1 MTNLNNRK
9 HIAVIGAGGWGTA
22 LAMVLSS
29 NFDTVTLWT
38 RNEDQA
44 NEINTN
50 RTNSKYL
57 SLSDLPQNIIATTNP
72 DDIKDID
79 VIVNAV
85 PTQYIRDYYKNYE
98 LDIKDKY
105 IINSSKGVE
114 NNSNQTISGIFE
126 EVYGIDSQHFAV
138 LTGPSHAEEVS
149 LQVPTTVVVASK
161 SEQFATYVQQIFS
174 TEYFRVYTSNDVIGC
189 EIGGSLKNVIAIAAG
204 IIDGMG
210 LGDNTKAALLTRGL
224 AEIARLGKAMG
235 AEHQTFSGLS
245 GLGDLFVTCDSK
257 HSRNRRFGERI
268 GKGEKAKDILSDSK
282 MIAEGVYTSKS
293 AYELSKKHN
302 IEMPITSKVY
312 KTLFKNKDP
321 RVAIQDLMKRD
332 AKNEWYS

>member
-1 MTNLNNRK
+1 MTNLNKQKN
-9 HIAVIGAGGWGTA
+9 IAVVGAGGWGTA
-22 LAMVLSS
+22 LAMVLST
-29 NFDTVTLWT
+29 NFESVNLWT
-38 RNEDQA
+38 RNENQA
-44 NEINTN
+44 FEINNN

-57 SLSDLPQNIIATTNP
+57 SVAEIPNNIIATTNP
-72 DDIKDID
+72 EDLKNID
-79 VIVNAV
+79 VVVNAV
-85 PTQYIRDYYKNYE
+85 PTQYIREYYNKYNLEIKN
-98 LDIKDKY
+98 KY

-126 EVYGIDSQHFAV
+126 EVYGIDSNHFAV

-161 SEQFATYVQQIFS
+161 SDRLATFVQQIFL
-174 TEYFRVYTSNDVIGC
+174 TDYFRVYTSSDVIGC

-224 AEIARLGKAMG
+224 AEIARLGEAMG

-268 GKGEKAKDILSDSK
+268 GKGEKAEDILSDSK
-282 MIAEGVYTSKS
+282 MIAEGVFTSKS
-293 AYELSKKHN
+293 AYELSKKYN
-302 IEMPITSKVY
+302 IEMPITRKVY
-312 KTLFKNKDP
+312 KTLFQNKDP
-321 RVAIQDLMKRD
+321 KIAIQDLMKRD
-332 AKNEWYS
+332 AKNEWYN

>member
-1 MTNLNNRK
+1 MTNLNKQKN
-9 HIAVIGAGGWGTA
+9 IAVVGAGGWGTA
-22 LAMVLSS
+22 LAMVLST
-29 NFDTVTLWT
+29 NFESVTLWT

-44 NEINTN
+44 FEINNN

-57 SLSDLPQNIIATTNP
+57 SVAEIPNNIMATTNP
-72 DDIKDID
+72 EDLKNID
-79 VIVNAV
+79 VVVNAV
-85 PTQYIRDYYKNYE
+85 PTQYIREYYNKYNLEIKN
-98 LDIKDKY
+98 KY

-126 EVYGIDSQHFAV
+126 EVYGIDSNHFAV

-161 SEQFATYVQQIFS
+161 SDRLATFVQQIFL
-174 TEYFRVYTSNDVIGC
+174 TDYFRVYTSSDVIGC

-224 AEIARLGKAMG
+224 AEIARLGEAMG

-268 GKGEKAKDILSDSK
+268 GKGEKAEDILSDFK
-282 MIAEGVYTSKS
+282 MIAEGVFTSKS
-293 AYELSKKHN
+293 AYELSKKYN
-302 IEMPITSKVY
+302 IEMPITRKVY
-312 KTLFKNKDP
+312 KTLFQNKDP
-321 RVAIQDLMKRD
+321 KIAIQDLMKRD
-332 AKNEWYS
+332 AKNEWYN

>member
-1 MTNLNNRK
+1 MINTYNRK

-22 LAMVLSS
+22 LAIVLSA
-29 NFDTVTLWT
+29 NFESVILWT

-57 SLSDLPQNIIATTNP
+57 SITEIPKNILATTNP
-72 DDIKDID
+72 NDIKDID

-85 PTQYIRDYYKNYE
+85 PTQYIRDYYKKYH
-98 LDIKDKY
+98 LDIKDKF

-126 EVYGIDSQHFAV
+126 EVYGIDSDHFAV

-149 LQVPTTVVVASK
+149 LKIPTTVVVASK
-161 SEQFATYVQQIFS
+161 SEQFAAYVQQIFL
-174 TEYFRVYTSNDVIGC
+174 TEYFRVYTSKDVIGC

-224 AEIARLGKAMG
+224 AEIARLGEAMG

-268 GKGEKAKDILSDSK
+268 GKGEKAEDILSDTK

-293 AYELSKKHN
+293 AYELSKKYN

-312 KTLFKNKDP
+312 KTLFENKNPND
-321 RVAIQDLMKRD
+321 AIQDLMKRD

>member
-1 MTNLNNRK
+1 MTNLNKQKN
-9 HIAVIGAGGWGTA
+9 IAVVGAGGWGTA
-22 LAMVLSS
+22 LAMVLST
-29 NFDTVTLWT
+29 NFESVTLWT

-44 NEINTN
+44 FEINNN

-57 SLSDLPQNIIATTNP
+57 SVAEIPNNIIATTNP
-72 DDIKDID
+72 EDLKSID
-79 VIVNAV
+79 VVVNAV
-85 PTQYIRDYYKNYE
+85 PTQYIREYYNKYNLEIKN
-98 LDIKDKY
+98 KY

-126 EVYGIDSQHFAV
+126 EVYGIDSNHFAV

-161 SEQFATYVQQIFS
+161 SDRLATFVQQIFL
-174 TEYFRVYTSNDVIGC
+174 TDYFRVYTSSDVIGC

-224 AEIARLGKAMG
+224 AEIARLGEAMG

-268 GKGEKAKDILSDSK
+268 GKGEKAEDILSDSK
-282 MIAEGVYTSKS
+282 MIAEGVFTSKS
-293 AYELSKKHN
+293 AYELSKKYN
-302 IEMPITSKVY
+302 IEMPITRKVY
-312 KTLFKNKDP
+312 KTLFQNKDP
-321 RVAIQDLMKRD
+321 KIAIQDLMKRD
-332 AKNEWYS
+332 AKNEWYN

>member
-1 MTNLNNRK
+1 LNKQKN
-9 HIAVIGAGGWGTA
+9 IAVVGAGGWGTA
-22 LAMVLSS
+22 LAMVLST
-29 NFDTVTLWT
+29 NFESVTLWT

-44 NEINTN
+44 FEINNN

-57 SLSDLPQNIIATTNP
+57 SVAEIPNNIMATTNTE
-72 DDIKDID
+72 DLKNID
-79 VIVNAV
+79 VVVNAV
-85 PTQYIRDYYKNYE
+85 PTQYIREYYNKYNLEIKN
-98 LDIKDKY
+98 KY

-126 EVYGIDSQHFAV
+126 EVYGIDSNHFAV

-161 SEQFATYVQQIFS
+161 SDRLATFVQQIFL
-174 TEYFRVYTSNDVIGC
+174 TDYFRVYTSSDVIGC

-224 AEIARLGKAMG
+224 AEIARLGEAMG

-268 GKGEKAKDILSDSK
+268 GKGEKAEDILSDFK
-282 MIAEGVYTSKS
+282 MIAEGVFTSKS
-293 AYELSKKHN
+293 AYELSKKYN
-302 IEMPITSKVY
+302 IEMPITRKVY
-312 KTLFKNKDP
+312 KTLFQNKDP
-321 RVAIQDLMKRD
+321 KIAIQDLMKRD
-332 AKNEWYS
+332 AKNEWYN

>member
-1 MTNLNNRK
+1 MINPNNRK
-9 HIAVIGAGGWGTA
+9 HIAVVGAGGWGTA
-22 LAMVLSS
+22 LAMVLSD
-29 NFDTVTLWT
+29 NFESVILWT
-38 RNEDQA
+38 RNEEQA
-44 NEINTN
+44 DEINSK

-57 SLSDLPQNIIATTNP
+57 SVSDIPTNIIATTNP
-72 DDIKDID
+72 DEIRDIE

-85 PTQYIRDYYKNYE
+85 PTQYIRDYYNKYN
-98 LDIKDKY
+98 LDIKNKF

-114 NNSNQTISGIFE
+114 NNSNKTISGIFE
-126 EVYGIDSQHFAV
+126 EVYGIDSEHFAV

-149 LQVPTTVVVASK
+149 LKIPTTVVVASK
-161 SEQFATYVQQIFS
+161 SEDFVKYVQQIFF
-174 TEYFRVYTSNDVIGC
+174 TEYFRVYSSDDVIGC

-224 AEIARLGKAMG
+224 AEIARLGEAMG
-235 AEHQTFSGLS
+235 AQHQTFSGLS
-245 GLGDLFVTCDSK
+245 GLGDLFVTCDSQ

-268 GKGEKAKDILSDSK
+268 GKGEKADDILSDSK

-293 AYELSKKHN
+293 AYELSKKYN

-312 KTLFKNKDP
+312 KTLFENKNPND
-321 RVAIQDLMKRD
+321 AIKELMKRD

>member
-1 MTNLNNRK
+1 LTIPNNRK

-22 LAMVLSS
+22 LAMVLST
-29 NFDTVTLWT
+29 NFESVILWT

-44 NEINTN
+44 NEINSK

-57 SLSDLPQNIIATTNP
+57 SVSEIPSNIVATTDPN
-72 DDIKDID
+72 DIKDID
-79 VIVNAV
+79 IIVNAV
-85 PTQYIRDYYKNYE
+85 PTQYIREYYKKYD
-98 LDIKDKY
+98 LKIRAKY

-114 NNSNQTISGIFE
+114 NNSNKTISGIFE
-126 EVYGIDSQHFAV
+126 EVYGIDKNHFAV

-149 LQVPTTVVVASK
+149 LKIPTTVVVASK
-161 SEQFATYVQQIFS
+161 SEEFAKYVQEIFL
-174 TEYFRVYTSNDVIGC
+174 TDYFRIYTSTDVIGC

-224 AEIARLGKAMG
+224 AEIARLGEAMG

-268 GKGEKAKDILSDSK
+268 GKGEKAEDILSDSK
-282 MIAEGVYTSKS
+282 MIAEGAFTSKS
-293 AYELSKKHN
+293 AYELSKKYN
-302 IEMPITSKVY
+302 IEMPITRKVY
-312 KTLFKNKDP
+312 KTLFQNKDP
-321 RVAIQDLMKRD
+321 KEAIQDLMKRD

>member
-1 MTNLNNRK
+1 LTNLNKQKN
-9 HIAVIGAGGWGTA
+9 IAVVGAGGWGTA
-22 LAMVLSS
+22 LAMVLST
-29 NFDTVTLWT
+29 NFESVTLWT

-44 NEINTN
+44 FEINNN

-57 SLSDLPQNIIATTNP
+57 SVAEIPNNIMATTNP
-72 DDIKDID
+72 EDLKNID
-79 VIVNAV
+79 VVVNAV
-85 PTQYIRDYYKNYE
+85 PTQYIREYYNKYNLEIKN
-98 LDIKDKY
+98 KY

-126 EVYGIDSQHFAV
+126 EVYGIDSNHFAV

-161 SEQFATYVQQIFS
+161 SDRLATFVQQIFL
-174 TEYFRVYTSNDVIGC
+174 TDYFRVYTSSDVIGC

-224 AEIARLGKAMG
+224 AEIARLGEAMG

-268 GKGEKAKDILSDSK
+268 GKGEKAEDILSDFK
-282 MIAEGVYTSKS
+282 MIAEGVFTSKS
-293 AYELSKKHN
+293 AYELSKKYN
-302 IEMPITSKVY
+302 IEMPITRKVY
-312 KTLFKNKDP
+312 KTLFQNKDP
-321 RVAIQDLMKRD
+321 KIAIQDLMKRD
-332 AKNEWYS
+332 AKNEWYN

>member
-1 MTNLNNRK
+1 MINTYNRK

-22 LAMVLSS
+22 LAMVLSA
-29 NFDTVTLWT
+29 NFESVILWT

-57 SLSDLPQNIIATTNP
+57 SITEIPQNILATTNP
-72 DDIKDID
+72 NDIKDID

-85 PTQYIRDYYKNYE
+85 PTQYIRDYYKKYQ
-98 LDIKDKY
+98 LDIKDKF

-126 EVYGIDSQHFAV
+126 EVYGIDSDHFAV

-149 LQVPTTVVVASK
+149 LKIPTTVVVASK
-161 SEQFATYVQQIFS
+161 SEQFAAYVQQIFL
-174 TEYFRVYTSNDVIGC
+174 TEYFRVYTSKDVIGC

-224 AEIARLGKAMG
+224 AEIARLGEAMG

-257 HSRNRRFGERI
+257 HSRNRRIGERI
-268 GKGEKAKDILSDSK
+268 GKGEKAEDILSDTK

-293 AYELSKKHN
+293 AYELSKKYN

-312 KTLFKNKDP
+312 KTLFENKNPND
-321 RVAIQDLMKRD
+321 AIQDLMKRD